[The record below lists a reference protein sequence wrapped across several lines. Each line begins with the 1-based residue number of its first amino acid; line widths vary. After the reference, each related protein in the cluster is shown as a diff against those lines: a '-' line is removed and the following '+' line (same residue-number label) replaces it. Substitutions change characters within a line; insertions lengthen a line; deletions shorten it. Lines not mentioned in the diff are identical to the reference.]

1 MKHLINK
8 LLFAAIAFHFLLF
21 SFHCATAQNV
31 TAAKIACPN
40 NIWVN
45 SYNGVMFHQR
55 TDLSV
60 PNRDMRLEAIFY
72 YNSSANRINC
82 GYGNGWS
89 LGCELSYVQ
98 TDTSV
103 IIVQG
108 DGRKDEFLASGS
120 SYVAPAGVF
129 GTLTTENGGFLL
141 TTKEGVKYRFADA
154 SHRKVTSIT
163 TRSGN
168 TENYAYEGGKL
179 MSITDAAGRAIRF
192 HYTDTLLTSITTSF
206 DSRTWAYAYDT
217 VGNLVSRTDP
227 KGMTLYFDYNA
238 QNRLTS
244 LTDADGYTTT
254 ITYNLEGTAHR
265 VQTANTDKSI
275 RYEPTSNQ
283 TIVVDY
289 VDENNAQFT
298 TYRWDNQGRV
308 VSKTGNCCGMS
319 NSYVYDADNNVISIT
334 DANGHT
340 STYTYDERGNKTSST
355 NAFGQTEYYT
365 YNDQNKVTS
374 YTDRR
379 GNTTTYTY
387 DADGNLTQAEDPL
400 HHTSQYTY
408 NEYGQMLTSTDANGH
423 SQTRTYDQYGNL
435 ATITDALGNV
445 TTMAYTEAGLIAT
458 ITEPTGAVAHYT
470 YDGTEHLT
478 AVRDALGNT
487 QSMQYD
493 GRGNTTVTADAL
505 GRTTTNVYDE
515 NSRVISKTESLG
527 KVSTISYNARG
538 NVLQTT
544 DAIGGTMR
552 YFYDDRN
559 QLTEVIDAAGDTTRY
574 AYDAVG
580 NHIGTRTPM
589 GQEITYVYDVED
601 RLIETSDQQGT
612 IERRRYDAVGNLVSQ
627 VDASG
632 DSVRY
637 EYDAVNRLT
646 AFYDA
651 LGNGTYFGYDN
662 VGNQISITDALGNT
676 TTRAYDAMNR
686 MVSETDALNNTT
698 TYTYDAAGRLLSLT
712 DAMGRTTAYE
722 YDAIGRL
729 VNISFANGKTR
740 HFWYDAVGNCIKE
753 RDEMGSE
760 KVHVYDALNRR
771 ISTSYPDGTSDAFTY
786 DLNDNM
792 LSAVNAYANETFTYD
807 ASGRMLS
814 ENINGKTTTYSYNV
828 AGREMTLTYPGGR
841 TVTQRYNVRNNMSS
855 VLSGNTEIASFQY
868 NANGNLS
875 SRSYANGISSSYS
888 YNANSALTQIDE
900 GGVLSLTM
908 NYNAVGDIT
917 QIRNNNDYSRSEKYS
932 YDALRRL
939 SSFQRGYLSGSYMYD
954 VTAQMQYNMDAMG
967 NRTQTISQNGSSTS
981 YSTNSMNAYTAV
993 GGVSMQ
999 YDAAGSLLNDGQHSY
1014 SYDYNHRMVAVDNGN
1029 TAVYRYDALG
1039 RRVMRQTV
1047 TETLYYYYAGDQVIE
1062 ERDASD
1068 VVVATYVYGD
1078 GIDNVLQMQRGSNNY
1093 YYHKNHL
1100 GSVMAITDANG
1111 SVVEHYEYDPYGTPS
1126 IYDAYGNIIAVSS
1139 IGNHILFTGRDYD
1152 TETGLYYYRARHY
1165 SPFLGRFLQYDPEG
1179 YVDGY
1184 SLYKYAMCNPVLFL
1198 DPRGTNIRIAM
1209 TIGAF
1214 VKAEAPKMIRKLL
1227 VIARTGKGS
1236 VGNITMNQIEAMSA
1250 SFNWK
1255 EITRGLFTVSSIMLA
1270 TNMTQAAENESC
1282 NNDDNEMI
1290 RQSMA
1295 NAGKAAAIQ
1304 KINANKWQ
1312 TAGWTALGAA
1322 IGAFAGPG
1330 GAVMGAVS
1338 SFITSIVMDGLD
1350 GFYSGAY
1357 REWQKYQSKSVQD
1370 ESSGNDENNDD
1381 CTEKRNCK

>member
-1 MKHLINK
+1 MKPKIKIVYLAALISIFN
-8 LLFAAIAFHFLLF
+8 FQF
-21 SFHCATAQNV
+21 SISSAQNV

-55 TDLSV
+55 TDLSI

-72 YNSSANRINC
+72 YNSSSNRINR

-89 LGCELSYVQ
+89 LGCELSYIQ
-98 TDTSV
+98 TDTSI

-108 DGRKDEFLASGS
+108 DGRKDEFLSSSGS
-120 SYVAPAGVF
+120 YLPPAGVF
-129 GTLTTENGGFLL
+129 STLTTANGGYLL
-141 TTKEGVKYRFADA
+141 TSKEGVKYYFTDA
-154 SHRKVTSIT
+154 SHRKVTSIVS
-163 TRSGN
+163 RSGN
-168 TENYAYEGGKL
+168 TESYAYEGGKL
-179 MSITDAAGRAIRF
+179 MSVTDAAGRAIRF
-192 HYTDTLLTSITTSF
+192 HYTDTLMTSITTSF
-206 DSRTWAYAYDT
+206 DNRSWTYAYDT
-217 VGNLVSRTDP
+217 VGNLISRTDP
-227 KGMTLYFDYNA
+227 KGLTLYFGYNA
-238 QNRLTS
+238 QNRLAI

-355 NAFGQTEYYT
+355 NAFGQTEYLEYT
-365 YNDQNKVTS
+365 ESNRVSS
-374 YTDRR
+374 YTDKR
-379 GNTTTYTY
+379 GGTYSFSYDSSNNLIRITNPLNHTT
-387 DADGNLTQAEDPL
+387 
-400 HHTSQYTY
+400 QYTY
-408 NEYGQMLTSTDANGH
+408 NQYGQLLTSTDGNGH
-423 SQTRTYDQYGNL
+423 TQTLAYDQYGNL
-435 ATITDALGNV
+435 STITDALGNV
-445 TTMAYTEAGLIAT
+445 TTMTYTEAGLIAT
-458 ITEPTGAVAHYT
+458 ITEPSGAVTNYT
-470 YDGTEHLT
+470 YDATEHLT

-487 QSMQYD
+487 QTMQYD
-493 GRGNTTVTADAL
+493 GRGNTTATIDAL
-505 GRTTTNVYDE
+505 GRSTANTYDE
-515 NSRVISKTESLG
+515 NSRVVSTTEALG
-527 KVSTISYNARG
+527 KVSTLNYDARG

-544 DAIGGTMR
+544 DAMGGTMH

-580 NHIGTRTPM
+580 NLIGTRTPM
-589 GQEITYVYDVED
+589 GQEITYTYDVED
-601 RLIETSDQQGT
+601 RLIETSDQQGL
-612 IERRRYDAVGNLVSQ
+612 IERRYYDANGNLTSQ
-627 VDASG
+627 VDAEG
-632 DSVRY
+632 DSVWY
-637 EYDAVNRLT
+637 EYDAANRMT

-651 LGNGTYFGYDN
+651 MGNGIYFEYDN
-662 VGNQISITDALGNT
+662 AGNQTSVTDALGNT
-676 TTRAYDAMNR
+676 TTRTYDALNR
-686 MVSETDALNNTT
+686 MVSETDALGNTT
-698 TYTYDAAGRLLSLT
+698 NYTYDATGRLLSLT

-760 KVHVYDALNRR
+760 KVHAYDALNRR

-855 VLSGNTEIASFQY
+855 ILSGSNEIVSFQY

-875 SRSYANGISSSYS
+875 SRSYANGTSTSYS

-908 NYNAVGDIT
+908 TYNAVGNIT
-917 QIRNNNDYSRSEKYS
+917 QIRNNNDYYHSEKYS

-939 SSFQRGYLSGSYMYD
+939 TSYQRGYLSGSYMYD
-954 VTAQMQYNMDAMG
+954 VTAQVQYNMDAMG
-967 NRTQTISQNGSSTS
+967 NRTQTIAQNGNNTS
-981 YSTNSMNAYTAV
+981 YSSNSMNAYTAV

-1039 RRVMRQTV
+1039 RRVMRQTA

-1078 GIDNVLQMQRGSNNY
+1078 GIDNVLQMQRGGNDY

-1111 SVVEHYEYDPYGTPS
+1111 SVVEHYEYDPYGTPT

-1152 TETGLYYYRARHY
+1152 TETSLYYYRARHY
-1165 SPFLGRFLQYDPEG
+1165 NPTLGRFMQYDPMMYIDG
-1179 YVDGY
+1179 ANLYRYVKNNPLSYVDPKGTKVIYNQHVMNVHDAPSWLRNRFDRHMQNNDNGY
-1184 SLYKYAMCNPVLFL
+1184 GHVMQQLQRWYNQAGQIRDLFRSCGYQLSLIDDFMNDINDLMSDLYESEFYVGLGFAAPFIQLANTEVF
-1198 DPRGTNIRIAM
+1198 DVSAGTSIPGALETGARTSYSFRDRQNYDYMSRIGSINETRNSINRTIEYYRRNIDTNNEDCTVSRRCQNIRNRL
-1209 TIGAF
+1209 F
-1214 VKAEAPKMIRKLL
+1214 MI
-1227 VIARTGKGS
+1227 
-1236 VGNITMNQIEAMSA
+1236 Q
-1250 SFNWK
+1250 
-1255 EITRGLFTVSSIMLA
+1255 
-1270 TNMTQAAENESC
+1270 
-1282 NNDDNEMI
+1282 
-1290 RQSMA
+1290 
-1295 NAGKAAAIQ
+1295 
-1304 KINANKWQ
+1304 
-1312 TAGWTALGAA
+1312 
-1322 IGAFAGPG
+1322 
-1330 GAVMGAVS
+1330 
-1338 SFITSIVMDGLD
+1338 
-1350 GFYSGAY
+1350 
-1357 REWQKYQSKSVQD
+1357 
-1370 ESSGNDENNDD
+1370 
-1381 CTEKRNCK
+1381 